1 MKMTKTVSVGFSV
14 LLLSG
19 CASTPM
25 GPTVQALPAQGKPFD
40 TFQMEQMQCKQY
52 AGDQVRGQAQNAN
65 EMAIGGAVLGTA
77 LGAGLGAAVGG
88 GHGAAVGAAAGSVVG
103 TGRWCRFL
111 QPRTEDHS
119 AAIQRCLFAMHVCKG
134 QSKSRRRSSRKQ
146 RLFISSRR
154 LSFISQLRRR
164 PSFINRRRPPTVV
177 YEQAPPPRY

>member
-103 TGRWCRFL
+103 TGVGVGSSSHEQKTIQQQYNDAYL
-111 QPRTEDHS
+111 QCMYAKGNQIPQAQQPKTTVIYQQPPTVVYQS
-119 AAIQRCLFAMHVCKG
+119 APPPTVIY
-134 QSKSRRRSSRKQ
+134 QSA
-146 RLFISSRR
+146 
-154 LSFISQLRRR
+154 
-164 PSFINRRRPPTVV
+164 PPPTVV